1 MKRFHV
7 LAVVALLGAGA
18 TSAAAQQGVTLEFQ
32 DGKVRLNAQNA
43 SISQILSEWSRR
55 GRTTI
60 VNGERVPGPSVTLE
74 LQDVSE
80 QQALEIVLRGV
91 SGYLVAARDT
101 AVAGASSYD
110 RIYII
115 PTSSRPTGSA
125 PAAPPQQALQVQ
137 DNLDDDDP
145 PPGPRPPNVAPGANL
160 APGARLPRDV
170 GPPAAAGRP
179 PVPSLDDD
187 GRNEPQNPAV
197 PGPNNPF
204 APNTARPGAVTP
216 GTPSPT
222 PPGAITPAIPAPNT
236 PGMITPAPPPNNRQ
250 NNNQ

>member
-18 TSAAAQQGVTLEFQ
+18 SSAAAQGVTLEFQ
-32 DGKVRLNAQNA
+32 DGKVHLNAQNA
-43 SISQILSEWSRR
+43 PVSQILSEWSRR

-60 VNGERVPGPSVTLE
+60 VNGERIPGPPVTLE

-101 AVAGASSYD
+101 AVAGASAYD

-115 PTSSRPTGSA
+115 PTSSRPTA
-125 PAAPPQQALQVQ
+125 TAAPPQAQQAVQVQ
-137 DNLDDDDP
+137 DNFDDNDP
-145 PPGPRPPNVAPGANL
+145 PPGPRPPNVAPGA
-160 APGARLPRDV
+160 RLPRDV
-170 GPPAAAGRP
+170 GPPAARP
-179 PVPSLDDD
+179 PVPALDDD
-187 GRNEPQNPAV
+187 GQPPSPPV

-204 APNTARPGAVTP
+204 APTPNPARPGVVTP

-222 PPGAITPAIPAPNT
+222 PYPGAITPAIPGPNT
-236 PGMITPAPPPNNRQ
+236 PGVITPTPTPNNRP
-250 NNNQ
+250 NQ

>member
-1 MKRFHV
+1 MNRFHV
-7 LAVVALLGAGA
+7 LAVVALRGAGA
-18 TSAAAQQGVTLEFQ
+18 SSAAAQGVTLEFQ

-60 VNGERVPGPSVTLE
+60 VNGERVPGPPVTLE

-91 SGYLVAARDT
+91 SGYLVAARET

-115 PTSSRPTGSA
+115 PTSSRPATTTAA
-125 PAAPPQQALQVQ
+125 PAQPQQALQVQ
-137 DNLDDDDP
+137 DNFDDDDQ
-145 PPGPRPPNVAPGANL
+145 PPGPRPPNA
-160 APGARLPRDV
+160 APGARLPRDI

-187 GRNEPQNPAV
+187 GRNDPQNPAAT
-197 PGPNNPF
+197 PNPF
-204 APNTARPGAVTP
+204 GVGPGTVRPGVVTP

-236 PGMITPAPPPNNRQ
+236 PGTITPAPTPNNRP
-250 NNNQ
+250 NQ

>member
-18 TSAAAQQGVTLEFQ
+18 SSAAAQGVTLEFQ

-43 SISQILSEWSRR
+43 PVSQILSEWSRR

-60 VNGERVPGPSVTLE
+60 VNGERIPGPPVTLE
-74 LQDVSE
+74 LQDVTE

-101 AVAGASSYD
+101 AVSGASAYD

-115 PTSSRPTGSA
+115 PTSSRPTTSAA
-125 PAAPPQQALQVQ
+125 PAPAQQAVQIQ
-137 DNLDDDDP
+137 DNFDDNDP
-145 PPGPRPPNVAPGANL
+145 PPGPRPPNVS
-160 APGARLPRDV
+160 PGARLPRDI
-170 GPPAAAGRP
+170 GPPAGARP
-179 PVPSLDDD
+179 PVPALDDD
-187 GRNEPQNPAV
+187 GQPPSPTV

-204 APNTARPGAVTP
+204 APNPNAARPGVVTP

-222 PPGAITPAIPAPNT
+222 PYPGAITPAIPGPNT
-236 PGMITPAPPPNNRQ
+236 PGTITPAPNNRP
-250 NNNQ
+250 NQQ

>member
-18 TSAAAQQGVTLEFQ
+18 SSAAAQGVTLEFQ

-43 SISQILSEWSRR
+43 PVSQILSEWSRR

-60 VNGERVPGPSVTLE
+60 VNGERIPGPPVTLE
-74 LQDVSE
+74 LQDVTE

-101 AVAGASSYD
+101 AVAGASAYD

-115 PTSSRPTGSA
+115 PTSSRPTTSAA
-125 PAAPPQQALQVQ
+125 PAQAQQAVQVQ
-137 DNLDDDDP
+137 DNFDDDEP
-145 PPGPRPPNVAPGANL
+145 PPGPRPPNA
-160 APGARLPRDV
+160 APGARLPRDI
-170 GPPAAAGRP
+170 GPPAARP
-179 PVPSLDDD
+179 PVPAIDDD
-187 GRNEPQNPAV
+187 GQPPSPAV

-204 APNTARPGAVTP
+204 APTPNPARPGAITP

-222 PPGAITPAIPAPNT
+222 PYPGAITPAIPGPNT
-236 PGMITPAPPPNNRQ
+236 PGVITPTPTPNNRP
-250 NNNQ
+250 NQ

>member
-18 TSAAAQQGVTLEFQ
+18 SSAAAQGVTLEFQ

-43 SISQILSEWSRR
+43 PVSQILSEWSRR

-60 VNGERVPGPSVTLE
+60 VNGERIPGPPVTLE
-74 LQDVSE
+74 LQDVTE

-101 AVAGASSYD
+101 AVAGASAYD

-115 PTSSRPTGSA
+115 PTSSRPAAS
-125 PAAPPQQALQVQ
+125 AAPPQAQQQAVQVQ
-137 DNLDDDDP
+137 DNFDDDEP
-145 PPGPRPPNVAPGANL
+145 PPGPRPPNVAPGA
-160 APGARLPRDV
+160 RLPRDI
-170 GPPAAAGRP
+170 GPPAVARP
-179 PVPSLDDD
+179 PVPALDDD
-187 GRNEPQNPAV
+187 GQPANPAV
-197 PGPNNPF
+197 PAAGPNNPF
-204 APNTARPGAVTP
+204 APTPTQPRPGAITP

-222 PPGAITPAIPAPNT
+222 PYPGAITPAVPGPNT
-236 PGMITPAPPPNNRQ
+236 PGVITPTPTPNNRP
-250 NNNQ
+250 NQ